1 MPHFCCD
8 NKLSC
13 PCFQYA
19 TQTEMKGTVNYNIFK
34 QKHRPWHLDA
44 KSKINV
50 TCRFSHFS
58 MITRTTAMAGQ
69 MVITKTGKQEESYPR
84 AGHAG
89 HSKIAT
95 DGKAICKRYY
105 IRECANVWCTPSHWG
120 ERISQWLADVH
131 NTCLTYTP
139 AHAWCLQHL
148 WKCTPHS
155 LQKMHMRSCMRA
167 YATEQKLLCYGSYC
181 ELILSLARASCRL
194 LFAARSGRPSS
205 CVDQTWRPTLF
216 AEEIRPNLH

>member
-1 MPHFCCD
+1 
-8 NKLSC
+8 
-13 PCFQYA
+13 
-19 TQTEMKGTVNYNIFK
+19 MKGTVNYNIFK

-58 MITRTTAMAGQ
+58 MITRTTAMARQ

-105 IRECANVWCTPSHWG
+105 IRECANVWCTTSHWG

-148 WKCTPHS
+148 WKCIPHS
-155 LQKMHMRSCMRA
+155 PQKMHMRSCMRA